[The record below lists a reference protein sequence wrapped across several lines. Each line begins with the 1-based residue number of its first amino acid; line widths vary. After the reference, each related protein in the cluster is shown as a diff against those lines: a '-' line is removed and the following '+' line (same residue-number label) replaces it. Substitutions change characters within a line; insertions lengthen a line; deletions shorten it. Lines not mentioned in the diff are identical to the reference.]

1 MFLLFLAPVT
11 LTIRWLRLGRF
22 TCRRGRWWWW
32 WWRVW
37 WWGIRL
43 YSSGFIQIHLI
54 CHVCYFWSLFLLD
67 TGRCRRC
74 HKQILLKIVN
84 GELYPMIFKRICRIL
99 HFVIFIKILEY
110 RYIAKL
116 LPLNTVAHN
125 CCISGC
131 FKSLWRSIRGRVIVS
146 RVNRTVLKIYVTKP
160 YQFEPTFAIH
170 REKKQRKKKKEVLL
184 YYVISSK
191 NIGWHPNSAS
201 RCWDPD
207 LLMKFFF

>member
-1 MFLLFLAPVT
+1 
-11 LTIRWLRLGRF
+11 
-22 TCRRGRWWWW
+22 
-32 WWRVW
+32 
-37 WWGIRL
+37 
-43 YSSGFIQIHLI
+43 
-54 CHVCYFWSLFLLD
+54 
-67 TGRCRRC
+67 
-74 HKQILLKIVN
+74 
-84 GELYPMIFKRICRIL
+84 MIFKRICRML

-191 NIGWHPNSAS
+191 NIGWHTNSAS
-201 RCWDPD
+201 WCWDPD
-207 LLMKFFF
+207 LLMNFFFFNYEAQHAKNKFEDRFAIPFWVQFYFQLFSLWVVDQ